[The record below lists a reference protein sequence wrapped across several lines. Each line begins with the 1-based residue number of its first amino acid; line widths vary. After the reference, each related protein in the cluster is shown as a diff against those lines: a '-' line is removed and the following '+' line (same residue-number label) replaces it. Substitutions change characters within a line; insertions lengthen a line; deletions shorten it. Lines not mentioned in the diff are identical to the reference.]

1 MGKIKK
7 MFFLAFSVTLIS
19 QFYFSFIVENFRIS
33 LAVIVFTF
41 GLFWYKSLDTIVTSI
56 VTSLTVF
63 LFRYFLLSINHLSFE
78 QSFAVNYP
86 VLFFYMIF
94 GICFHIFNLKNKEK
108 NFLSLFIRVWACDFI
123 ANFCEILLRLDKITL
138 TNITAA
144 VKILFLVALVRTFI
158 SISLLSVIKYYKLLL
173 IKEEHEDRYR
183 KLVLLTSS
191 LKSEI
196 YFMKKNID
204 YIEKVMNNSF
214 KLYEAI
220 SNDKTLSHL
229 KNLSLSI
236 AKDVHEIKKDYIRVI
251 KGIEETT
258 VRKIEYSSMSLK
270 DIFYILQE
278 STKRYLES
286 ENLNINLIFQVGDN
300 FKTKEH
306 YHIISLLRNLIN
318 NSIEAIKKT
327 EESGFIMVVHYKK
340 DGYHIFKVY
349 DNGEGIR
356 EKDMK
361 NIFDPGFST
370 KFNPE
375 TGDLNRGIGLT
386 LVKDMVENY
395 FKGKI
400 IVNSKYKGG
409 TVFQISIPEKVL
421 EVDEN

>member
-41 GLFWYKSLDTIVTSI
+41 GLLWYKSLDPIVTSI
-56 VTSLTVF
+56 ITSITVF
-63 LFRYFLLSINHLSFE
+63 LFRYFLYFFSHMDFE
-78 QSFAVNYP
+78 QSFVVNYP
-86 VLFFYMIF
+86 VVFFYTIF
-94 GICFHIFNLKNKEK
+94 GICFHIFKIKNKGK
-108 NFLSLFIRVWACDFI
+108 NLFSLFIGVLACDFI
-123 ANFCEILLRLDKITL
+123 ANLCEILLRLDKITL
-138 TNITAA
+138 NNIAGA
-144 VKILFLVALVRTFI
+144 IKILFLVALVRTFI
-158 SISLLSVIKYYKLLL
+158 AITFLSVIKYYKLLL
-173 IKEEHEDRYR
+173 IKEEHEERYR

-204 YIEKVMNNSF
+204 YIENVMNNSF

-220 SNDKTLSHL
+220 SNDKKLSHL

-278 STKRYLES
+278 STRRYLES
-286 ENLNINLIFQVGDN
+286 ENLNINLIFQAGDN

-318 NSIEAIKKT
+318 NSIEAMNTT
-327 EESGFIMVVHYKK
+327 EENGFIMVVHYKK

-356 EKDMK
+356 ERDIK

-395 FKGKI
+395 FKGQI
-400 IVNSKYKGG
+400 TVSSKYKSG
-409 TVFQISIPEKVL
+409 TVFQILIPEKVL